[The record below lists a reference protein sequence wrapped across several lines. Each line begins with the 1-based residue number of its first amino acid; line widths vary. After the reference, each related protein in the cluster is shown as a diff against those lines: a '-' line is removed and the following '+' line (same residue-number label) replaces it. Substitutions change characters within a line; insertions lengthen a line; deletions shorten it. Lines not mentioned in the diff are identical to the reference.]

1 MKNSFLFIS
10 LVFFATVSIVQ
21 ADAIKKETIRSQSKN
36 RSYHVF
42 VPDKLDR
49 STPAPLIVVL
59 HGSGDSGMMPVK
71 RWREFAKAQGIII
84 AGPNA
89 LDSQNWRIPDDAP
102 EFIYEMVEALK
113 AKHSIDPKRVY
124 LFGHSGG
131 AIVGL
136 CLALMESEYF
146 AAAAIH
152 AGALEPEHSVIVDR
166 AKRKIPIS
174 LIVGTKD
181 PLFPV
186 ADLRETRRML
196 GSRGFYVEL
205 HEIQDH
211 SHDYGKRS
219 DLINAMI
226 WNFFKD
232 RRLDRDPKYEMYRW

>member
-1 MKNSFLFIS
+1 MKYSLTLIC
-10 LVFFATVSIVQ
+10 LVFFAAVSAVQ
-21 ADAIKKETIRSQSKN
+21 ADVIRRETIKSQSKN
-36 RSYHVF
+36 RTYHIF
-42 VPDKLDR
+42 VPEKSDR
-49 STPAPLIVVL
+49 ATPSPLIVVL
-59 HGSGDSGMMPVK
+59 HGSGDSGMMPVS
-71 RWREFAKAQGIII
+71 RWREFAKAHGIII

-113 AKHSIDPKRVY
+113 AKHSIDPRRVY

-166 AKRKIPIS
+166 ARRKIPIS

-205 HEIQDH
+205 HEIKDH
-211 SHDYGKRS
+211 THDYGKRYK
-219 DLINAMI
+219 LINDMI
-226 WNFFKD
+226 WNFFQD
-232 RRLDRDPKYEMYRW
+232 RKLDRDPKYEVYRW